1 MGMKLAVTGKGG
13 TGKTTLAA
21 TLALVL
27 AEEGMRVLA
36 VDADPDANLAGALG
50 VAPERAAALTPVSE
64 LRDLIAERTGVTP
77 GTLGG
82 FFRMNPRVDDLPERL
97 SLSVNGVRLMV
108 MGTVKKGEG
117 GCVCPESVLLKSLI
131 KHLLIARDEV
141 VILDM
146 EAGIE
151 HLGRGTAA
159 GVGAMLVVVEPGAR
173 SVRTAEAVRRLAQDI
188 GIPRLLVVLN
198 KARPGDEERMSAV
211 LDGFEMLGSLPF
223 SEGVLQADLQDQVPY
238 ATAPEYVAA
247 VRDLARELQKRVAP

>member
-1 MGMKLAVTGKGG
+1 MKLAVTGKGG

>member
-1 MGMKLAVTGKGG
+1 
-13 TGKTTLAA
+13 
-21 TLALVL
+21 
-27 AEEGMRVLA
+27 
-36 VDADPDANLAGALG
+36 
-50 VAPERAAALTPVSE
+50 
-64 LRDLIAERTGVTP
+64 
-77 GTLGG
+77 
-82 FFRMNPRVDDLPERL
+82 
-97 SLSVNGVRLMV
+97 MV